1 MINWQSILMG
11 GAVGA
16 IVFGGIGFQAGKVL
30 ERSAC
35 QGRVETVMRESAK
48 LIDAKD
54 AELATRG
61 IEVAQARAEVSKVNA
76 ETLRQFNELQ
86 TLLTADQAKRDEAA
100 ARVEAAARQAA
111 VNARDAAAKSQAA
124 REVIQNVADQCA
136 RAGAPDD
143 VVRVL
148 NDLIGA
154 TP

>member
-1 MINWQSILMG
+1 MINWQTTLI
-11 GAVGA
+11 GAAIAA
-16 IVFGGIGFQAGKVL
+16 IVAGGIGFQAGKVL
-30 ERSAC
+30 ERGAC
-35 QGRVETVMRESAK
+35 QGRIETVMRESAK

-54 AELATRG
+54 AELTTRG
-61 IEVAQARAEVSKVNA
+61 IEVAQARAEVAKVNA

-100 ARVEAAARQAA
+100 LRVEAAARQAA
-111 VNARDAAAKSQAA
+111 ANAKDAAAKSQLA
-124 REVIQNVADQCA
+124 REVILNVADQCA